1 CYSKNEDVTAYISLI
16 NESYPETRRILAN
29 IFVSDVYPKLVSK
42 LMLDELNKSLEL
54 YIVNPW
60 RLPEIDSFIN
70 LFFTKT
76 LCSSIKLQSSFK
88 IDEHST
94 IISFYLKNHLTQIER
109 INQLINIDKIF
120 FIDKNV
126 QRIALHSK
134 QYRKFIDEL
143 IQDDKSITVDK
154 LSNEQSKFLVTLNSK
169 TKNLKWPGLNMDLLS
184 SSSSYL
190 LTEQQQEH
198 ITNIILNDYFQDNNI
213 SNLDKLKCLRVLRRF
228 SCTYNKTLEWIQNK
242 QTSQLLIK
250 NSNKTPS
257 WKTRGAAVAPID
269 DIILC
274 LPATFNL
281 NQEYLLKHF
290 DLLKTNLNTSN
301 ARFISDAILNISRK
315 IPNE

>member
-1 CYSKNEDVTAYISLI
+1 
-16 NESYPETRRILAN
+16 
-29 IFVSDVYPKLVSK
+29 
-42 LMLDELNKSLEL
+42 
-54 YIVNPW
+54 
-60 RLPEIDSFIN
+60 
-70 LFFTKT
+70 
-76 LCSSIKLQSSFK
+76 
-88 IDEHST
+88 
-94 IISFYLKNHLTQIER
+94 
-109 INQLINIDKIF
+109 
-120 FIDKNV
+120 
-126 QRIALHSK
+126 
-134 QYRKFIDEL
+134 
-143 IQDDKSITVDK
+143 
-154 LSNEQSKFLVTLNSK
+154 
-169 TKNLKWPGLNMDLLS
+169 DLLS

-198 ITNIILNDYFQDNNI
+198 ITNIILNDYLQDNNI

-257 WKTRGAAVAPID
+257 WKTHGAAVAPID

-315 IPNE
+315 IPDEIFLKSYIEFIHNEQF